1 MLNLNCKL
9 TDKKSIHEP
18 IVEALKRG
26 SSKWFEAL
34 IIHGADA
41 LNVKYPVAAKYIK
54 SSFYKIEVFRK
65 KPRINLYIGSP
76 LQEALYKDYNKC
88 ALNIWYRESLYLRK
102 KLAWHSDS
110 YGRIPL
116 SVAIMK
122 NNCEFVDMLLHR
134 I

>member
-9 TDKKSIHEP
+9 TDKKSIHEH
-18 IVEALKRG
+18 IVE
-26 SSKWFEAL
+26 
-34 IIHGADA
+34 A

-65 KPRINLYIGSP
+65 IPRMNLYIGSP
-76 LQEALYKDYNKC
+76 LQEALHKDYKKC
-88 ALNIWYRESLYLRK
+88 ALNIWYREEFYSRK

-116 SVAIMK
+116 SVAIM
-122 NNCEFVDMLLHR
+122 
-134 I
+134 